1 MPSCAVY
8 SCKNHSSNS
17 KDDKDLRRNSQQ
29 KSDDKNRQKIK
40 EKAFEIRTMFLKLQM
55 LISFF
60 ASMPHIIIKYTF
72 SDL

>member
-1 MPSCAVY
+1 VQFIAVKITHQIAKMTKILEEIVNK
-8 SCKNHSSNS
+8 SQMTRT
-17 KDDKDLRRNSQQ
+17 DK
-29 KSDDKNRQKIK
+29 KIK